1 MSDRVSDRPGI
12 AVAIAGA
19 SGRMGRLLVEH
30 VLQAND
36 VRLTGALEHPRSP
49 EIGTDVGALVGRPTG
64 VRISADPR
72 AALTTAQVVIDFS
85 SPTATADVV
94 RAAAEHG
101 VACVVGTTGLGD
113 DAKRALDEAAKRIP
127 VVAAPNM
134 SLGVQVLAHVLAE
147 TLRLLGPGFD
157 VEIIEAHH
165 REKKDAPSGTALRLA
180 DVVTRARGLTHDNLV
195 HGREGTSARRG
206 SRDVGVHAVRGG
218 DIVGDHTVLLAGDGE
233 RIELTHKATSRA
245 VFAAGAL
252 RAARWVV
259 GKAPGTYA
267 VADVLGLPREG

>member
-1 MSDRVSDRPGI
+1 MSERVSDRPGV

-30 VLQAND
+30 ALQAHD

-64 VRISADPR
+64 VRIASDPR
-72 AALTTAQVVIDFS
+72 LALTLAQVVIDFS
-85 SPTATADVV
+85 SPTATAGVV
-94 RAAAEHG
+94 RAAAELG

-113 DAKRALDEAAKRIP
+113 DAKAALRDAAERIP

-134 SLGVQVLAHVLAE
+134 SLGVQVLAHVLGE
-147 TLRLLGPGFD
+147 TLRLLGAGFD

-180 DVVTRARGLTHDNLV
+180 NVVTKSLGLSPDNLV
-195 HGREGTSARRG
+195 HGREGSSARRAT
-206 SRDVGVHAVRGG
+206 REVGVHAIRGG

-259 GKAPGTYA
+259 GKPPGTYTI
-267 VADVLGLPREG
+267 ADVLGLPREG